1 MRETCIVGVFS
12 DNCDEWTREII
23 RSKSAVTRRHESD
36 ISLVLTQQDLSWQQL
51 LEVLPDGVAFVDE
64 HGVIRHANDRLAVIT
79 GYSID
84 EVVGQKVE
92 FLIPQR
98 QRRSH
103 VFGRNGFIRNPS
115 SREMGTDM
123 DLKLLRKDGSELAID
138 VSLAPLLFEGKLWVA
153 ALIRDDSVRRAAEMI
168 RAQDELRFRLAFE
181 DNMAPMVFTDLEDKA
196 IAVNDAFCEM
206 LGFTRDEVLGSDSR
220 PFTYPEDVGITEES
234 HQRMVQVGTDQ
245 SRYIKRYLR
254 KDGRVVIVEVSRA
267 RASDAA
273 GNTLYYVISERDITE
288 RRQRDRLLGLLA
300 AVNKLAVHAVDEDE
314 FRQEL
319 CNVLVDKGGCVL
331 AWIGISSNDDAGG
344 VEIMCA
350 AGASDYLHEEMD
362 SWWGSREVR
371 SGPTW
376 MALRTG
382 ESQVVND
389 LAHHCVSG
397 PWGERATQFGFGSMV
412 AIPDRLGERR
422 AALVVYHRDAFSFD
436 EITVSGLEDI
446 VREAELAITHIRA
459 TQETSAALEDTVA
472 ANESLRE
479 TELAL
484 IESEQRFRLAFES
497 NMAPMIF
504 SDLEDKAIAVND
516 AFCRMVGFTREELL
530 GHDSIQFTHPEDVGI
545 TEGTHLRLVSD
556 DVDQVRYTKR
566 YLRKDG
572 RVVFS
577 EVSRSAA
584 HDASG
589 KTLYFIASERDIT
602 EEQTLTD
609 QLSHL
614 ALHDPLTGLANRA
627 LFDDRLAQ
635 AHSRIARQGSMGAV
649 LLMDLDDFKGVNDTH
664 GHLIGDQLLVG
675 IARRLEL
682 VTRSSDALC
691 RFGGDEFLYLAEGLS
706 SAAEA
711 EDVANRLLDVLSE
724 PFVFGGLDL
733 EQRASIG
740 VVIWDSTSKD
750 STEFVQNADVA
761 LYEAKREHRGR
772 FAIFTRDMHQQ
783 VVSSFVLAQ
792 ELRLALQ
799 SGEISMHYQPIVNL
813 VTTEVVGFEALMRWQ
828 HPERGWVSPAVF
840 IPLAEQSDFILE
852 LGHFVLREAVKAAV
866 SWAQVNPSVKLPY
879 VTVNISAFQFHNP
892 DLVPM
897 IERALLESGLAP
909 ERLILE
915 ITEGVALLNV
925 AQTLTVIEHLDRL
938 GIGIALDD
946 FGTGFSSLSYLTR
959 LHPRIIKIDKSFV
972 SPTHDSPENDTLL
985 ETIITLGTK
994 LNMTLLAEGIETP
1007 GQLEQLRLLNC
1018 HLGQGYLFSPA
1029 VPADIA
1035 TTMVRRVF
1043 DA

>member
-1 MRETCIVGVFS
+1 LN
-12 DNCDEWTREII
+12 DCDERTSEII
-23 RSKSAVTRRHESD
+23 RSRNEVRRLSASD
-36 ISLVLTQQDLSWQQL
+36 RSLVLTQQDLSWQQL
-51 LEVLPDGVAFVDE
+51 LEVLPDGVALVDGR
-64 HGVIRHANDRLAVIT
+64 GVIRHANDRLAVIT
-79 GYSID
+79 GYTVD
-84 EVVGQKVE
+84 EIVGQKVE

-98 QRRSH
+98 QRKSH
-103 VFGRNGFIRNPS
+103 ASGRDGFMHNPS
-115 SREMGTDM
+115 SREMGSDM
-123 DLKLLRKDGSELAID
+123 DLKLIRKDRSELAID
-138 VSLAPLLFEGKLWVA
+138 VSLAPLLFEGEQWVA
-153 ALIRDDSVRRAAEMI
+153 ALIRDESVRWAAETV

-206 LGFTRDEVLGSDSR
+206 LGFTREEILGGGSK
-220 PFTYPEDVGITEES
+220 PFTRLEDVGITENS
-234 HQRMVQVGTDQ
+234 HQCMAQGGPDQV
-245 SRYIKRYLR
+245 RYIKRYTH
-254 KDGRVVIVEVSRA
+254 KDGRVIVVEVSRA
-267 RASDAA
+267 RASDTA
-273 GNTLYYVISERDITE
+273 GNPLYYVISERDITE
-288 RRQRDRLLGLLA
+288 RVRRDHLLRLLA
-300 AVNKLAVHAVDEDE
+300 DVNKLAVHAVDEVE

-319 CNVLVDKGGCVL
+319 CNVLVDRGGCAL
-331 AWIGISSNDDAGG
+331 AWIGITSTDDAGG

-350 AGASDYLHEEMD
+350 AGASDYLHQEMD
-362 SWWGSREVR
+362 SWWESREMR

-376 MALRTG
+376 TALQTG
-382 ESQVVND
+382 VSQVVND
-389 LAHHCVSG
+389 LAHHSVSG
-397 PWGERATQFGFGSMV
+397 AWGERAAQFGFGSMV

-422 AALVVYHRDAFSFD
+422 AALVIYHRDVFSFD
-436 EITVSGLEDI
+436 EITVNGLEDV

-459 TQETSAALEDTVA
+459 IQGTSVALEETVTA
-472 ANESLRE
+472 IENLRE

-504 SDLEDKAIAVND
+504 SDLEDKAVAVND
-516 AFCRMVGFTREELL
+516 AFCQMVGFTREELL
-530 GHDSIQFTHPEDVGI
+530 GHDSVQFTHPQDVGI

-556 DVDQVRYTKR
+556 NVDQVRYTKR

-572 RVVFS
+572 RIVFS

-584 HDASG
+584 RDASG
-589 KTLYFIASERDIT
+589 KTLYFIASERDVT
-602 EEQTLTD
+602 EERALTA

-614 ALHDPLTGLANRA
+614 ALHDPLTGLANRV

-635 AHSRIARQGSMGAV
+635 AHARIARQGGMGAV
-649 LLMDLDDFKGVNDTH
+649 LLMDLDDFKGVNDSH

-706 SAAEA
+706 SAGEA
-711 EDVANRLLDVLSE
+711 EDVANRLLEVLSE
-724 PFVFGGLDL
+724 PFVFGGLNL

-740 VVIWDSTSKD
+740 VVIWDSTSRD

-761 LYEAKREHRGR
+761 LNEAKRAQRGH
-772 FAIFTRDMHQQ
+772 FAVFTRDMHQQ

-792 ELRLALQ
+792 ELRRALHA
-799 SGEISMHYQPIVNL
+799 GEISMHYQPIVNL
-813 VTTEVVGFEALMRWQ
+813 ATTEVMGFEALMRWH

-852 LGHFVLREAVKAAV
+852 LGDFALREAVAAAV
-866 SWAQVNPSVKLPY
+866 SCVQVGSPVEPPY
-879 VTVNISAFQFHNP
+879 VTVNISALQFHDP

-897 IERALLESGLAP
+897 IEQTLLHSGLAP

-915 ITEGVALLNV
+915 ITESVALRNV
-925 AQTLTVIEHLDRL
+925 ALTLTVIERLDGL

-972 SPTHDSPENDTLL
+972 SPTHDSHENYTLL

-1029 VPADIA
+1029 VPASEVA
-1035 TTMVRRVF
+1035 AMLGG
-1043 DA
+1043 APGNWG